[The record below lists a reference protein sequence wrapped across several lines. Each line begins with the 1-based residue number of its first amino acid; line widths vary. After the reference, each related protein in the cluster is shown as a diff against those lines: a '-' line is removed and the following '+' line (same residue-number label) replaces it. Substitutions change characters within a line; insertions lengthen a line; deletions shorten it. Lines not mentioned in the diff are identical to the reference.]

1 MRSLIAAA
9 ALVTISAGAAS
20 AQPAPQISIAL
31 EARSEGLATGDRTA
45 AALAADVRKGLDALG
60 DVTLVADPLARRMV
74 WLVVGTTPGVY
85 SASMM
90 VTERY
95 DRETLMVL
103 GIEDDQT
110 AERMMSLQIVND
122 HQIFTGGDLSD
133 LSRRIV
139 DALNGG
145 VLARLRRRRP

>member
-122 HQIFTGGDLSD
+122 HQIFTGGDLAD